1 MLRSDPRSLWRRCKE
16 RPRICV
22 KNCKG
27 ARIRVILLRRVKELI
42 VNQNLTIPAVEL
54 RWRAVRASGPGGQNV
69 NKVATKVEL
78 TFDLPQSQVLT
89 DAVKSRLR
97 RLAARYLDGE
107 GCVVITCQNE
117 RMQRQNLDQA
127 RDLLVDVIARALV
140 TPRKRKKTKP
150 SAGSKAARL
159 RGKRLNA
166 EKKQARKRVS
176 DD

>member
-1 MLRSDPRSLWRRCKE
+1 MPRSDPTSLWRRCKE
-16 RPRICV
+16 RPGICV
-22 KNCKG
+22 KNCKA
-27 ARIRVILLRRVKELI
+27 ARTRSILLLNVEELI
-42 VNQNLTIPAVEL
+42 INRDLTIPAAEL

-78 TFDLPQSQVLT
+78 TFDLVTSQSLP

-97 RLAARYLDGE
+97 RLAARYLDAD
-107 GCVVITCQNE
+107 GCIVITCQNE
-117 RMQRQNLDQA
+117 RMQRQNLEQA
-127 RDLLVDVIARALV
+127 RELLVDVIARALV

-150 SAGSKAARL
+150 SAASKAARL

-166 EKKQARKRVS
+166 EKKQSRKRVS